1 MSKRN
6 MWFLGIFIIALVY
19 WVSKGTPNPTLFFSS
34 STAKEQWLELANK
47 NKGSHFII
55 NEDGEI
61 WANDTWFKD
70 GKLVVQ
76 LLQNDSD
83 DDSIN
88 QIMCVVGN
96 GMIAIPSLI
105 EQGRWR

>member
-6 MWFLGIFIIALVY
+6 MWFIGIFIIAIAY

-34 STAKEQWLELANK
+34 GTAKEQCLELANK
-47 NKGSHFII
+47 NKGSNFIF
-55 NEDGEI
+55 NKDGDI
-61 WANDTWFKD
+61 WANDTWLKD

-76 LLQNDSD
+76 LLQNDG

-96 GMIAIPSLI
+96 GMIAIPSLL